1 MQASELKNEIKNKQ
15 KTIKDIARYIK
26 NQTDHVPNFC
36 LLLGA
41 GCSVSSGIRSGETL
55 VTEWRKEVYEQ
66 LSSRPSNEAYTDED
80 AKNYL
85 KENEQSWYSP
95 SKEYSSLFERKFDL
109 PRQRRMFVEK
119 EVTGKSPSI
128 GYAYFINIINKRF
141 FNTIFTT
148 NFDDL
153 VNEAFYLFS
162 NERPIICAHDSAIS
176 SVTVTSSRPKI
187 IKLHG
192 DYLFDDIKTTLR
204 ETETLEQN
212 MQAKFIEFAKD
223 YGLIVIGYSGGD
235 RSIMDTLNQ
244 LQKNDDYYKNGIYW
258 CLRHNTEVNE
268 DLRKLLR
275 HERVFYVL
283 IDGFDE
289 FMAEVHEELFD
300 EELPIS
306 TSTFTRK
313 PVEIISGFM
322 QNSQTTNTSSKKI
335 KCDLEKLKR
344 VSGKNSLFELIKEIE
359 LKDDAKVSREI
370 DDQELISLLE
380 ISQCFD
386 NEKYEDVIE
395 KSKALIEASNDNDT
409 KIRGMQRIF
418 QAYKKQG
425 DIRNAMNYVDQLC
438 AIDSQNP
445 SYSMM
450 KLPLLSTFEEK
461 ITLIDSVIEKNEF
474 YLDSYAKKASLFVDQ
489 MDRLHGLDREKL
501 ANETIAI
508 YEKSIKINPSIRNS
522 SWDFLYQFIHNYYTK
537 SDKKSKLSNII
548 ETLKEQDALHPK
560 IIALSLIDLSKK
572 THKSEQEIFIKKIEE
587 TKKRTHHNQGIF
599 DKLEIDALIK
609 FCRYEEAEKKIKI
622 TKEPIKDEF
631 FIAKQE
637 AELQRKKYGD
647 LKKVEEI
654 LSYINKTEKSI
665 STSLKVIDTRLLLD
679 KKEEAKAEFKKI
691 EKELEEDDRI
701 KTKIKILEHEGC
713 YEDAINLANDLH
725 EPDSTMQKSY
735 LMLLDKKY
743 ENAKKITSDFLQKV
757 NYSLE
762 FGIIIVNYELS
773 KKQTGGKVDKTRL
786 EKLVEFEKEYL
797 TKAAIYCL
805 LEQFEDALSNMKEAL
820 EEDISD
826 FRTIKKWPVFSTF
839 IERGHLSKI
848 EYLIP

>member
-386 NEKYEDVIE
+386 NEKFVDYSLYDCSITF
-395 KSKALIEASNDNDT
+395 NDT
-409 KIRGMQRIF
+409 F
-418 QAYKKQG
+418 
-425 DIRNAMNYVDQLC
+425 N
-438 AIDSQNP
+438 
-445 SYSMM
+445 
-450 KLPLLSTFEEK
+450 
-461 ITLIDSVIEKNEF
+461 
-474 YLDSYAKKASLFVDQ
+474 
-489 MDRLHGLDREKL
+489 MDKMINLYHQVNNQYP
-501 ANETIAI
+501 NETNINRAI
-508 YEKSIKINPSIRNS
+508 LHNKINQIELDNAHACSIAAMI
-522 SWDFLYQFIHNYYTK
+522 L
-537 SDKKSKLSNII
+537 
-548 ETLKEQDALHPK
+548 ETESVMNLKEGNRTWSIPILYNTIPIEDLYTTVKSMIVSNNYQTPLK
-560 IIALSLIDLSKK
+560 ID
-572 THKSEQEIFIKKIEE
+572 
-587 TKKRTHHNQGIF
+587 
-599 DKLEIDALIK
+599 
-609 FCRYEEAEKKIKI
+609 
-622 TKEPIKDEF
+622 
-631 FIAKQE
+631 
-637 AELQRKKYGD
+637 
-647 LKKVEEI
+647 
-654 LSYINKTEKSI
+654 
-665 STSLKVIDTRLLLD
+665 
-679 KKEEAKAEFKKI
+679 
-691 EKELEEDDRI
+691 
-701 KTKIKILEHEGC
+701 
-713 YEDAINLANDLH
+713 
-725 EPDSTMQKSY
+725 
-735 LMLLDKKY
+735 
-743 ENAKKITSDFLQKV
+743 
-757 NYSLE
+757 
-762 FGIIIVNYELS
+762 
-773 KKQTGGKVDKTRL
+773 
-786 EKLVEFEKEYL
+786 
-797 TKAAIYCL
+797 
-805 LEQFEDALSNMKEAL
+805 
-820 EEDISD
+820 
-826 FRTIKKWPVFSTF
+826 
-839 IERGHLSKI
+839 
-848 EYLIP
+848 